1 MFEYWLW
8 LVLETV
14 QGMAWPAWLQPYVEV
29 VVVWISWALTYIDL
43 NYLEVTSLSF
53 CFLIGCENERCG
65 PAGSNARMLKHLF
78 GYLVSVPRLLSV
90 AVPTRHPS
98 AGGLRPLPGV
108 GLSVRSVE
116 PMVRL
121 RYE

>member
-1 MFEYWLW
+1 MASTIRGSGGRVDLLGADVYR
-8 LVLETV
+8 LELF
-14 QGMAWPAWLQPYVEV
+14 GGNV
-29 VVVWISWALTYIDL
+29 VIFLLL
-43 NYLEVTSLSF
+43 NRVRR
-53 CFLIGCENERCG
+53 GKVRAG
-65 PAGSNARMLKHLF
+65 RRAGSDARMLKHLF